1 MSLSNVSEVI
11 CASTCSS
18 KNKFSSATME
28 SVSLTQIM
36 FIVIVQLSKTAVKM
50 ITMPAIEKKF

>member
-1 MSLSNVSEVI
+1 
-11 CASTCSS
+11 
-18 KNKFSSATME
+18 ME